1 MSCWLDGFRGEIAL
15 SLSSSK
21 NRNPTELV
29 QNQPLALG
37 CINTCLGWPK
47 RKQSGKI
54 NFLNPANSIPNT
66 LCACMKGLDSVYVW
80 TLNLR
85 NYMDTCSLCVS
96 THFRVYLIYTHAHIY
111 LESFWERPI
120 QGLCKVSF
128 HSATDVVQGRQR
140 VWAQGEN
147 DVVWAFLSFLFCPG
161 CWRECLSRAGD
172 YGFA

>member
-1 MSCWLDGFRGEIAL
+1 MSACTRLHGQVLLIRRLWGEISL

-29 QNQPLALG
+29 ENQPLALG
-37 CINTCLGWPK
+37 WINTCLGWPK

-54 NFLNPANSIPNT
+54 NFLNPANAIPNT
-66 LCACMKGLDSVYVW
+66 LCACMKGLDYVYVW

-85 NYMDTCSLCVS
+85 SYMHTCSLCVS

-120 QGLCKVSF
+120 QGLCKVSVY
-128 HSATDVVQGRQR
+128 SVTDVVGEVSECEPTGRTTLSGLSFLSFSAR
-140 VWAQGEN
+140 DVGEN
-147 DVVWAFLSFLFCPG
+147 D
-161 CWRECLSRAGD
+161 
-172 YGFA
+172 